1 MGNLERPWRSRYW
14 SRRLLVA
21 FCVFIIGCF
30 AGTYEIDLKMPAT
43 RPSQDEQYMCHGVKV
58 QEPAYIT
65 EFIPIAQV
73 SRVHH
78 LIVFSCSKNFEPPSE
93 VWGCESLVCG
103 YEQPGILY
111 AWARNAPSLKLPQ
124 SVGVPIGGNSSIDYL
139 VLQMHYNL
147 QFIGNVVDYSGV
159 TLKVTTNSPLFLA
172 GVYLLAADA
181 SQSIP
186 PKKAEFA
193 LNMSCLYE
201 EDAIIHPF
209 AYRTHAHA
217 LGRIITGYQYRE
229 NTFNLIGKGNPQ
241 WPQWF
246 YPAKENVSIAKGDII
261 VAQCIFDST
270 SRDTVTTIG
279 AHGLNEM
286 CNFYFYYFVSAKHGS
301 VISKL
306 KYCQEAGDNSIF
318 GKYPAD
324 ARIPL
329 PRNEL
334 FEKEAAMIH
343 DRFGVSFATDWLTGN
358 VKLGQISG
366 ITMDN
371 NGNLVVFHRAD
382 RSWTELSFDDKN
394 KYRLSDEGPIRTPVV
409 AVISSQGTIVTQWGE
424 GLFYLPHGIFV
435 DKNNHLWVTDV
446 AMHQVFSF
454 DWNKK
459 GNKPLVVLGN
469 AMKPGNDAKSFCK
482 PAGVAVAPDGSSV
495 FVADGYCNS
504 RVVKFTYDGS
514 FVKSFDM
521 SSQSGTMGQQL
532 GRMDIVHDVTLN
544 NEKREVLVA
553 DRENG
558 RIVVFNFNGTLIRVI
573 SNKYISGAVYGV
585 TYCESAN
592 VVFVLTGP
600 PASGAK
606 SESRVFV
613 LEAST
618 YRLLYSF
625 RPESNIPFDF
635 THSIAS
641 GGKCDEVFV
650 SLLNPYVLLKATIK
664 AAGPPAP
671 HPTYPPEIVSSSGS
685 SMNIR
690 AFAENNFYTTLLVGS
705 VGIFA
710 VVVVMLFSWV
720 GCRVIR
726 RRHEESDR
734 SKHPLLKNPTW
745 KKGFQPLMTDD
756 IDGVDYTSDD
766 SEDRED
772 LLYSNKMNTG
782 SDL

>member
-1 MGNLERPWRSRYW
+1 MGKLRHLWSRYNVQW
-14 SRRLLVA
+14 LLLA
-21 FCVFIIGCF
+21 LCVSTIGCSP
-30 AGTYEIDLKMPAT
+30 GTYEIDLKMPAT
-43 RPSQDEQYMCHGVKV
+43 RPAQDEQYMCHGVKV

-65 EFIPIAQV
+65 DFVPIAQV

-78 LIVFSCSKNFEPPSE
+78 LIVFGCSKNFEPPGE
-93 VWGCESLVCG
+93 VWECESLVCG
-103 YEQPGILY
+103 FEQPGILY
-111 AWARNAPSLKLPQ
+111 AWARNAPPLEMPP

-159 TLKVTTNSPLFLA
+159 TLRVTTNVPLFFA
-172 GVYLLAADA
+172 GVYLLAADSTKA
-181 SQSIP
+181 IP
-186 PKKAEFA
+186 PKVAEFP
-193 LNMSCLYE
+193 LNMSCVYE
-201 EDAIIHPF
+201 EDAVIHPF

-229 NTFNLIGKGNPQ
+229 NSFALIGKGNPQ

-246 YPAKENVSIAKGDII
+246 YPAKKNISIGKGDTI

-270 SRDTVTTIG
+270 SRSTVTTIG

-286 CNFYFYYFVSAKHGS
+286 CNFYMYYFVSAKQGS
-301 VISKL
+301 VIAKL
-306 KYCQEAGDNSIF
+306 KACQEEGDSFIF
-318 GKYPAD
+318 DKYPAD

-329 PRNEL
+329 PRNEV

-343 DRFGVSFATDWLTGN
+343 DRFGITFANDWLAGN

-371 NGNLVVFHRAD
+371 DGNVVVFHRGD
-382 RSWTELSFDDKN
+382 RSWTEWSFDDNN
-394 KYRLSDEGPIRTPVV
+394 KYRQTEEGPIKTAVV
-409 AVISSQGTIVTQWGE
+409 AVISSEGRLIKQWGE
-424 GLFYLPHGIFV
+424 RLFYLPHGIHV

-454 DWNKK
+454 DWTKK
-459 GNKPLVVLGN
+459 DSKPLLALGS
-469 AMKPGNDAKSFCK
+469 AMKPGNDANSFCK
-482 PAGVAVAPDGSSV
+482 PAGVAVAQDGSV

-504 RVVKFTYDGS
+504 RVVKFTYDGK
-514 FVKSFDM
+514 FVKSFDL
-521 SSQSGTMGQQL
+521 SAQSGTMGHQF
-532 GRMDIVHDVTLN
+532 GRMEVVHDVTVN
-544 NEKREVLVA
+544 NEKREIYAA

-558 RIVVFNFNGTLIRVI
+558 RIVVFSFNGTLVRVI
-573 SNKYISGAVYGV
+573 TNEYISGSVYGV
-585 TYCESAN
+585 TYCPPAN
-592 VVFVLTGP
+592 VLFVLTGP
-600 PASGAK
+600 AASGTK

-613 LEAST
+613 LEAAT

-625 RPESNIPFDF
+625 RPESNIPFHF

-641 GGKCDEVFV
+641 GGQCNEVFV

-671 HPTYPPEIVSSSGS
+671 HPTYPPQVETLSISN
-685 SMNIR
+685 MNIR
-690 AFAENNFYTTLLVGS
+690 AFAENNFYSTLLIGS
-705 VGIFA
+705 IGVLA
-710 VVVVMLFSWV
+710 VVGVLLFSWV
-720 GCRVIR
+720 GCRVMR

-734 SKHPLLKNPTW
+734 SKHPLLKNPSW

-756 IDGVDYTSDD
+756 VDGIDYTSDD

-772 LLYSNKMNTG
+772 LLYTNKMNKG